1 MVTTRKRSDGIA
13 TSERLINEAAKE
25 IQKFGVDGFD
35 VQRVMTRAKATNG
48 SLYHHFG
55 SKTGL
60 IAAAEIQEL
69 VRHLAA
75 DNRVFRNHV
84 ESCKTKKDL
93 LQVIERLIE
102 IVAST
107 SRAGVRSWRLR
118 AIALGMD
125 KKAVA
130 KIVKDAQVEETRY
143 AAETLAI
150 ARDRGLIST
159 DINLEAVSYWMQG
172 QLFGFVLLENGE
184 LDPLRN
190 EWKKASLAGMRAV
203 LCI

>member
-25 IQKFGVDGFD
+25 IQKFGVEDFD

-60 IAAAEIQEL
+60 IAAAEIKEL
-69 VRHLAA
+69 MRHLSA
-75 DNRVFRNHV
+75 DNKVFRTHV
-84 ESCKTKKDL
+84 EACKTKRDFIRVLEGL
-93 LQVIERLIE
+93 LDV
-102 IVAST
+102 VAST
-107 SRAGVRSWRLR
+107 SRKGVRSWRLR

-125 KKAVA
+125 SKAVA
-130 KIVKDAQVEETRY
+130 KIVKNAQIEETRY

-150 ARDRGLIST
+150 ARDQGLIDT
-159 DINLEAVSYWMQG
+159 DVNLEAVSYWMQG
-172 QLFGFVLLENGE
+172 QLFGFVLLENG
-184 LDPLRN
+184 DTGRLRS
-190 EWKKASLAGMRAV
+190 EWKKASLAGMRAALGV
-203 LCI
+203 